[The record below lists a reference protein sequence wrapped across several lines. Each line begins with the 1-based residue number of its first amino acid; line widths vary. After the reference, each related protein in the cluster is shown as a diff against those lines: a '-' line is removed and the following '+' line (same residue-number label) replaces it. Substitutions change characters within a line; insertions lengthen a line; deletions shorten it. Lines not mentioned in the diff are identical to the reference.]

1 MSASS
6 SAKAGH
12 FAGKVA
18 FVSGAS
24 RGIGAATALLLARRG
39 AAVGVNYN
47 RSEAAA
53 KAVASEIESIGG
65 AAITVQADVTDAEQF
80 ASAVDTVEAKL
91 GPLDVAVINA
101 HALDNPARAPF
112 GKVPQWLIEDVIMR
126 QVRALLIPART
137 IIPRMA
143 ERGHGSVVVVTS
155 TQVLHPAEQMLALAM
170 GKGALD
176 VGVKS
181 LALEY
186 SPRGVR
192 INAIAP
198 GPVLTD
204 ATATLLTDEYKQA
217 RAEITPLG
225 RLAVAEDVA
234 GAIAAL
240 ASDDCGFCT
249 GATLQVNGGI
259 VMA

>member
-6 SAKAGH
+6 DQAGRD

-18 FVSGAS
+18 FVTGAS
-24 RGIGAATALLLARRG
+24 RGIGAATARILGRRG
-39 AAVGVNYN
+39 AAVGVNYM
-47 RSEAAA
+47 RSEAPA
-53 KAVASEIESIGG
+53 KAVVSEIEGFGS
-65 AAITVQADVTDAEQF
+65 AAVMVQADVTKTDELSA
-80 ASAVDTVEAKL
+80 AVDAVEEEL
-91 GPLDVAVINA
+91 GPIDVAIISA

-112 GKVPQWLIEDVIMR
+112 AKVPQWLVEEVIMR
-126 QVRALLIPART
+126 QVRALLVPARR

-143 ERGHGSVVVVTS
+143 ERGSGSVVVVTS

-186 SPRGVR
+186 SPQGVR
-192 INAIAP
+192 VNAIAP

-204 ATATLLTDEYKQA
+204 ATATLLSDEYKQA
-217 RAEITPLG
+217 RADITPLG

-234 GAIAAL
+234 GSIVAL
-240 ASDDCGFCT
+240 ASDACGFCT

>member
-6 SAKAGH
+6 DSAGRD
-12 FAGKVA
+12 FAGQVA

-24 RGIGAATALLLARRG
+24 RGIGAATARLLAARG
-39 AAVGVNYN
+39 AAIGINYN

-53 KAVASEIESIGG
+53 QAVAAEAESLGVPAVI
-65 AAITVQADVTDAEQF
+65 VQADVTDAEQL
-80 ASAVDTVEAKL
+80 AGAVDTVESKL
-91 GPLDVAVINA
+91 GPIDVAVINA

-112 GKVPQWLIEDVIMR
+112 AKVPQWLVEEVIMR
-126 QVRALLIPART
+126 QVRALLIPARQ

-181 LALEY
+181 LAIEY
-186 SPRGVR
+186 SPLGVR
-192 INAIAP
+192 VNAIAP

-204 ATATLLTDEYKQA
+204 ATATLLTEEYKQA
-217 RAEITPLG
+217 RADITPLG

-234 GAIAAL
+234 GAIVAL
-240 ASDDCGFCT
+240 ASADCGFCT

>member
-6 SAKAGH
+6 VQVSRD

-24 RGIGAATALLLARRG
+24 RGIGAATARLLARRG
-39 AAVGVNYN
+39 ASVGVNYY

-53 KAVASEIESIGG
+53 KAVASDVESFGG
-65 AAITVQADVTDAEQF
+65 AAVTVQADVTNAEEF
-80 ASAVDTVEAKL
+80 SAAVDLVEGKL
-91 GPLDVAVINA
+91 GPIDVAIISA

-112 GKVPQWLIEDVIMR
+112 GKVPQWLIEEVIMR
-126 QVRALLIPART
+126 QVRALLIPARY

-181 LALEY
+181 LATEY
-186 SPRGVR
+186 SPQGVR
-192 INAIAP
+192 VNAIAP

-204 ATATLLTDEYKQA
+204 ATATMLSAEYKQA
-217 RAEITPLG
+217 RADITPLG
-225 RLAVAEDVA
+225 RLAVAEDIA
-234 GAIAAL
+234 GPIVAL
-240 ASDDCGFCT
+240 ASDDCAFCT